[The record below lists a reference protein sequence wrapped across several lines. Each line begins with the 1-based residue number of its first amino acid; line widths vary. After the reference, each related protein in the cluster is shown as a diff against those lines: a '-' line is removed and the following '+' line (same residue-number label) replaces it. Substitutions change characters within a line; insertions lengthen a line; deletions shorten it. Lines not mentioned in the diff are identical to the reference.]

1 VCGARLVRVYTFC
14 VFVCVSVC
22 VCVCVR
28 ARARAWTFE
37 RVHVSC
43 VCVSVYVCVCVR
55 ARACAHVCR
64 CVRVHV
70 RFCVGILVSGW
81 VNASDRIFVCMR
93 VCGLCGVG
101 YMRQKRKFVS
111 VRVWVCRGVCV
122 GVNYLR
128 V

>member
-1 VCGARLVRVYTFC
+1 
-14 VFVCVSVC
+14 
-22 VCVCVR
+22 
-28 ARARAWTFE
+28 
-37 RVHVSC
+37 
-43 VCVSVYVCVCVR
+43 
-55 ARACAHVCR
+55 
-64 CVRVHV
+64 VHV

-128 V
+128 VWSCVGVLGWEGVYVWVYWCEGG